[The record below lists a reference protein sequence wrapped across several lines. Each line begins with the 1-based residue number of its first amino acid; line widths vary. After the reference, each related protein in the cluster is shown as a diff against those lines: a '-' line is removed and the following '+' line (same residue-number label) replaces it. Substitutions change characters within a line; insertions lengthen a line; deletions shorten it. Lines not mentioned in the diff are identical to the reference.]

1 MASVGERPDLDAL
14 RELEDVL
21 RLLTEE
27 LAAWRRRALTAEAR
41 LADAAR
47 LGDAGVGPAERVDA
61 LEGENRTL
69 EQRLVTARSQ
79 VLEILGRLRFLEQQE
94 GNGGGDRA

>member
-27 LAAWRRRALTAEAR
+27 LAGWRRRALTAEAR
-41 LADAAR
+41 LAETAR
-47 LGDAGVGPAERVDA
+47 LDGEGGGGADRVEA
-61 LEGENRTL
+61 LEEANRSL

-79 VLEILGRLRFLEQQE
+79 VQEILGRLRFLEQQE
-94 GNGGGDRA
+94 GNGGGDRG

>member
-1 MASVGERPDLDAL
+1 VASVAERPDLDAL

-27 LAAWRRRALTAEAR
+27 LAAWRRRALSAEAR

-47 LGDAGVGPAERVDA
+47 LGEGSGLPGDRMDA
-61 LEGENRTL
+61 LEVENRAL

-79 VLEILGRLRFLEQQE
+79 VLDILGRLRFLEQQE

>member
-1 MASVGERPDLDAL
+1 VASVAERPDLDAL

-41 LADAAR
+41 LADSAR
-47 LGDAGVGPAERVDA
+47 LVDGGVGPADRVGS
-61 LEGENRTL
+61 LEDENRAL
-69 EQRLVTARSQ
+69 EQRLVTARAQ

-94 GNGGGDRA
+94 GNGGGDRG